1 MRPVAPPD
9 KVTKSW
15 WNGTSARTLLI
26 QACNRCNHQ
35 QFYPRSTCT
44 RCGSTDLRDQ
54 TTAGTGRIY
63 SFTVVHRAPH
73 EAFTPPYVVAL
84 VRLDEGPVMMTNIT
98 GCAPDDIRCDM
109 PVTVVWEDLPDGR
122 RLPMFVPAGG

>member
-1 MRPVAPPD
+1 MRPVARTD
-9 KVTKSW
+9 KVTEPWWKGTEAKS
-15 WNGTSARTLLI
+15 LLI
-26 QACNRCNHQ
+26 QACNQCDHQ

-44 RCGSTDLRDQ
+44 SCGSTDLAYKEA
-54 TTAGTGRIY
+54 TGTGRIY

-98 GCAPDDIRCDM
+98 GCDPDDIRCDM
-109 PVTVVWEDLPDGR
+109 AVTVTWEDLPDGR